1 MESAEYYKQFLL
13 KIYRCKQPFEVVLRD
28 RVTKRTLGSYV
39 PWNCRINIYII
50 KLSSDLTGIN
60 GAFHHRLSRHSY
72 MNMHI
77 ISTTRNI
84 AESDGC
90 MGRSFGVSIRH

>member
-39 PWNCRINIYII
+39 PWNCRINIYYKTI
-50 KLSSDLTGIN
+50 KRSNGDKWGFPSSLEQTLIHEY
-60 GAFHHRLSRHSY
+60 A
-72 MNMHI
+72 I

>member
-39 PWNCRINIYII
+39 P
-50 KLSSDLTGIN
+50 
-60 GAFHHRLSRHSY
+60 
-72 MNMHI
+72 
-77 ISTTRNI
+77 
-84 AESDGC
+84 
-90 MGRSFGVSIRH
+90 